1 MKNSVSKNNRN
12 FQIKTEKTLIDLGI
26 SYGSHLTFKDAD
38 MLPPTPLEDEIEQ
51 LRMIEP
57 Y

>member
-1 MKNSVSKNNRN
+1 M
-12 FQIKTEKTLIDLGI
+12 QMEKMLIHLGI

-38 MLPPTPLEDEIEQ
+38 VVPPTPPEEEIEQ
-51 LRMIEP
+51 LRMIDP

>member
-1 MKNSVSKNNRN
+1 MKSSVSDKKTN
-12 FQIKTEKTLIDLGI
+12 FQIKTAKTLTDLGI

-38 MLPPTPLEDEIEQ
+38 MLPPAPLEDEIEQ